1 MSPMLAST
9 SGGGGDGGG
18 APGNGNGG
26 TAGQGQL
33 MDDGNTFLR
42 KFFKEILIYFYFPDR
57 YFQCEPMDAT
67 VSPIALTHSAQQQQL
82 AAEQQQQQQPMDDQP
97 ASNPGTPGNR

>member
-1 MSPMLAST
+1 MET
-9 SGGGGDGGG
+9 GGRRGRGSSWTTVIPF
-18 APGNGNGG
+18 PGS
-26 TAGQGQL
+26 
-33 MDDGNTFLR
+33 FL
-42 KFFKEILIYFYFPDR
+42 KKYLNDFYFPDR